1 MNGYRLNE
9 LNSCIVNMI
18 WVSMGLRQF
27 AEYLKKGLLD
37 NQERLLLNRKQVYTV
52 TMGRIIY
59 GYRTH
64 GVQFV

>member
-1 MNGYRLNE
+1 
-9 LNSCIVNMI
+9 MI
-18 WVSMGLRQF
+18 RVLLGWGQF
-27 AEYLKKGLLD
+27 AEYLKKVLLD
-37 NQERLLLNRKQVYTV
+37 NQDRLLLNRKQFYTV